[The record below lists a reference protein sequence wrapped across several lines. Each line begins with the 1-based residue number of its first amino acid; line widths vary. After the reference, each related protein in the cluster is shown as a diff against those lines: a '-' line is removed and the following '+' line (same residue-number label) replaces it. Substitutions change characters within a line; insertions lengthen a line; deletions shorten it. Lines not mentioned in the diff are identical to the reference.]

1 MRSALN
7 PCAFRPAEIFM
18 KKYSLAIACAVALL
32 SGVARGENPAAADA
46 AYTKLKNVEAAQFEW
61 TSLPQQTEQQRAA
74 REVARLQTNGA
85 IAVAAADFVANFPA
99 DVRRWEAMQKIVF
112 SERRF
117 EGPTAA
123 ADQLAWNALRKDCE
137 RQILET
143 PGVPA
148 EQVEEFAMMQVV
160 HARVAVYKEA
170 QRTGKFAPAIWRDA
184 LDSFARR
191 AQTSAM
197 VVMLEHQYATF
208 LIEQFP
214 AQTDAALARWR
225 QAIDEAA
232 RRQPGTPEL
241 VSYESQYV
249 EVLVQQRPE
258 QADVYLN
265 KLAASSSP
273 ALAEMARGKL
283 NAIAASRKPVDL
295 KFVAVDGQE
304 FDLAKL
310 RGKVVIVDFWATWC
324 GPCLQELP
332 NTKAAYAAF
341 KPFGVEMVGISFDQA
356 PKEGAPRNPADR
368 TREQFIEATKKLGMT
383 WPQFYDGKGRKNEIG
398 QRFGVDSIPRVWVI
412 NQEGFMVTQHATGRK
427 IWELL
432 AKLTGHE
439 VDIPKEFAA
448 EKGE

>member
-1 MRSALN
+1 
-7 PCAFRPAEIFM
+7 M
-18 KKYSLAIACAVALL
+18 KKYSLAIACAVVLL
-32 SGVARGENPAAADA
+32 SGVARGDDPSAADA
-46 AYTKLKNVEAAQFEW
+46 AYTKFKSVEATQFAW
-61 TSLPQQTEQQRAA
+61 TSLPQQTEEQRAA
-74 REVARLQTNGA
+74 REAARQQTNSA
-85 IAVAAADFVANFPA
+85 IAVAAAEFIAHAPNDA
-99 DVRRWEAMQKIVF
+99 RRWEAMQKIAL

-137 RQILET
+137 RQILDT

-160 HARVAVYKEA
+160 LARVAVYKEA
-170 QRTGKFAPAIWRDA
+170 ERTGKFVPTPWREA
-184 LDSFARR
+184 LDRFARR
-191 AQTSAM
+191 APTSAM

-214 AQTDAALARWR
+214 EQTDAALARWR

-232 RRQPGTPEL
+232 RREPESPAA
-241 VSYESQYV
+241 VANESQYV
-249 EVLVQQRPE
+249 EVLVQQRPQ

-265 KLAASSSP
+265 QLAASSNP

-283 NAIAASRKPVDL
+283 TAIAASRKPVDL
-295 KFVAVDGQE
+295 RFVAVDGRE

-341 KPFGVEMVGISFDQA
+341 QPFGVEMVGISFDQA
-356 PKEGAPRNPADR
+356 PKEGAQRNPADR

-383 WPQFYDGKGRKNEIG
+383 WPQYYDGKGRKNEIG

-412 NQEGFMVTQHATGRK
+412 NQEGFMVTQYATGRT

-432 AKLTGHE
+432 AKLTGHQVE
-439 VDIPKEFAA
+439 VPKELAA

>member
-1 MRSALN
+1 
-7 PCAFRPAEIFM
+7 M
-18 KKYSLAIACAVALL
+18 KKYLSVIACAVALL
-32 SGVARGENPAAADA
+32 SGVARGDDTAAADA
-46 AYTKLKNVEAAQFEW
+46 AYQKLKSVEATQFEW
-61 TSLPQQTEQQRAA
+61 TNLPQQTEEQRAA
-74 REVARLQTNGA
+74 REAARLQTNAA
-85 IAVAAADFVANFPA
+85 IAVAAADFLAHFPDDA
-99 DVRRWEAMQKIVF
+99 RRWEAMQKIAF
-112 SERRF
+112 NERRF

-123 ADQLAWNALRKDCE
+123 ADRLAWNALRKECE

-160 HARVAVYKEA
+160 RARVAVYKEA
-170 QRTGKFAPAIWRDA
+170 ERAGKFAPAPWREA
-184 LDSFARR
+184 LDRFARR
-191 AQTSAM
+191 AQPSAM

-214 AQTDAALARWR
+214 EQTDAALARWR
-225 QAIDEAA
+225 QVIDEAA
-232 RRQPGTPEL
+232 RREPDSAAR
-241 VSYESQYV
+241 VANESQYV
-249 EVLVQQRPE
+249 EVLVQQRPA

-265 KLAASSSP
+265 QLAASSDA

-332 NTKAAYAAF
+332 NTKAAYAAY

-356 PKEGAPRNPADR
+356 PKEGAQRNPADR

-383 WPQFYDGKGRKNEIG
+383 WPQYYDGKGRKNEIG
-398 QRFGVDSIPRVWVI
+398 QRFGVDSIPRVWIV
-412 NQEGFMVTQHATGRK
+412 NQEGFMVTQHATGRT

-432 AKLTGHE
+432 AKLTGHQVE
-439 VDIPKEFAA
+439 IPKEFAA